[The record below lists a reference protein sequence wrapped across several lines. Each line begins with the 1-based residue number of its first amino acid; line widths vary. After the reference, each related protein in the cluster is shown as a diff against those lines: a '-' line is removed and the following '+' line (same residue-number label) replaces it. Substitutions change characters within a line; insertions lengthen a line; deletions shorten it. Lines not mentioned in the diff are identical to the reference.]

1 MSSLGL
7 GRLRITCLVSRGDGK
22 HLAASH
28 CFEKALSFI
37 LPSLF
42 IYGLGIFFP
51 LSLQKIHQLSF
62 ALWNLDE
69 QQQQLQN
76 RKETVNFMTSH
87 FFRKEQKW
95 ETVPENDSWGQL
107 SLFGLAGD
115 HQGGRCLNGTL
126 HQSLK
131 PCFMQS
137 RSVVPS
143 LWTSALLTPPLPPP
157 SLHHWASHSLT
168 TDDLVRPRDIPG
180 PGTPIVA
187 FWAPYSPLEN
197 KSVQSNNYLL
207 RTFLL
212 P

>member
-87 FFRKEQKW
+87 FFRREQKW

-126 HQSLK
+126 HQSLNPVSCK
-131 PCFMQS
+131 AVQWYHHYGHLHFSP
-137 RSVVPS
+137 
-143 LWTSALLTPPLPPP
+143 LLFPP

>member
-87 FFRKEQKW
+87 FFRREQKW

-126 HQSLK
+126 HQSLNPVSCK
-131 PCFMQS
+131 AVQWYHHCGHLHFSP
-137 RSVVPS
+137 
-143 LWTSALLTPPLPPP
+143 LLFPPFPPPL
-157 SLHHWASHSLT
+157 SLSLSHYRWFSEAQGHTWPRDTHCCFLSPVLT
-168 TDDLVRPRDIPG
+168 TG
-180 PGTPIVA
+180 
-187 FWAPYSPLEN
+187 
-197 KSVQSNNYLL
+197 K
-207 RTFLL
+207 
-212 P
+212 